1 MLSLSLFNYTEDVMA
16 VRDRPIDFSDITGD
30 RREIAE
36 ATAKEL
42 GVDEAQSELPPDQ
55 KFTHVREL
63 RMRGR
68 TVALIGD
75 GVNDAPAL
83 MESNVGVAMGS

>member
-1 MLSLSLFNYTEDVMA
+1 MLLNHRAGCRSTGRTEDTCSPT
-16 VRDRPIDFSDITGD
+16 RTTLWPLDRPIDFSDITGD
-30 RREIAE
+30 KREIAE

-42 GVDEAQSELPPDQ
+42 GVDEVQSELLPDQ

-68 TVALIGD
+68 TIAMIGD
-75 GVNDAPAL
+75 ASMTHWP
-83 MESNVGVAMGS
+83 